1 MTSLQYVVHPLPGTE
16 EQFNDRYYMNKRKML
31 CKLPS
36 LWWVELSSI
45 FMLNDVFIENGE
57 RYD

>member
-16 EQFNDRYYMNKRKML
+16 EQFNDRYFIKRKML

-36 LWWVELSSI
+36 LWCVELSSI
-45 FMLNDVFIENGE
+45 FILNDVFIENGE